1 MSKGRKGNWLAT
13 LGFIFIWIVPLTYIG
28 YIAIDISTTTD
39 VTTSSGS
46 RVVFSVWA
54 LVILGAM
61 LVVYIL
67 NVRKRLIKV
76 LDVSELQG
84 RPVPAFWRFIQLIE
98 YAVSFGM
105 LIGGVY
111 VIGQLSSVLY
121 TFGIVS
127 LISGTIGYTLLMLD
141 SINREKIY
149 QEKKIT
155 GKVI

>member
-1 MSKGRKGNWLAT
+1 
-13 LGFIFIWIVPLTYIG
+13 VPLTYIG

-46 RVVFSVWA
+46 RIVFSVWA

-141 SINREKIY
+141 SIKREKIY